1 MEPWHRAPNPTLTVL
16 RAKSSRTHANQ
27 PTRSITESGHAGIR
41 STSGLASCCK
51 NSIPTPRRGK
61 STALVCGMCNVVCAP
76 STLLWA
82 DARPGIGRVVTRRT
96 LLAIM
101 KNTGGTG
108 PLQPATA
115 CHKYDAP
122 VGAGLAR
129 ACGGPAAK
137 ANPPSAPRLV
147 SPLGTS
153 QYIMEAQSLPPAR
166 RRNPS
171 NPVRFR
177 HPSRIIRVCHPPPH
191 LPSPSPP
198 CDYLGHAQ
206 ATTASPLARQCQR
219 SP

>member
-76 STLLWA
+76 SALLWA

-147 SPLGTS
+147 SPLGTA

-171 NPVRFR
+171 NSSKVPPSLEDHPCLSSSLPIFPR
-177 HPSRIIRVCHPPPH
+177 HHHP
-191 LPSPSPP
+191 
-198 CDYLGHAQ
+198 
-206 ATTASPLARQCQR
+206 ATT
-219 SP
+219 